1 MIELEERG
9 NIALLNMAHGKVNL
23 MDVEFCNAVTK
34 HFEML
39 ETSSFQAVI
48 LTGKGK
54 AFSAGVDLS
63 RALDEGTSYMDVFFP
78 AMLRMFEKVFF
89 FPKPVLAAING
100 HAIAGG
106 CVLACG
112 TDYRIM
118 ADGGGKIGIPEL
130 LVGVPFPTIALEIMR
145 FNALPQHFH
154 GLVYGG
160 TTYSVQDAA
169 HLGLINEI
177 VSSPDL
183 ISHAIKTAEK
193 MATIPVATFQ
203 ITKKQMRLPIM
214 ERVKA
219 AQADIGPVV
228 QKLWSSPEI
237 LDAIRRYVS
246 QALKKTK
253 DGS

>member
-1 MIELEERG
+1 MIEIEERG
-9 NIALLNMAHGKVNL
+9 NIALLYMAHGKVNL
-23 MDVEFCNAVTK
+23 MDIELCDAITQ

-39 ETSSFQAVI
+39 EHSSCQAVI

-160 TTYSVQDAA
+160 STHAVHDAA
-169 HLGLINEI
+169 NLGLVNEI
-177 VSSPDL
+177 VEPSDL
-183 ISHAIKTAEK
+183 IDYAVKTAEK
-193 MATIPVATFQ
+193 MATIPVPTFQ

-214 ERVKA
+214 ERVQA
-219 AQADIGPVV
+219 AQSEISPVV
-228 QKLWSSPEI
+228 QQLWSSPEI
-237 LDAIRRYVS
+237 LDAIRNYMA
-246 QALKKTK
+246 QALQKTK
-253 DGS
+253 D